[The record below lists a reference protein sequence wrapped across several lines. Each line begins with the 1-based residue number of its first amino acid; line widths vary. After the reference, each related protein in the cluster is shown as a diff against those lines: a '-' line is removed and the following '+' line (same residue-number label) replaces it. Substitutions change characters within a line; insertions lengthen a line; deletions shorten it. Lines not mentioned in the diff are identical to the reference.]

1 MRSPPPVALS
11 RHRFEARFVPAYCK
25 KKLTSADWADDWG
38 DEEALSTLRAIGHT
52 HPPQETAMATRRK
65 GNDNSRRSS
74 KTQRGGNGRR
84 SDAIVLLEADHRQ
97 VEGWFEQFKK
107 SRLRAKK
114 AELAEF
120 IGDALRIH
128 SQIEEEIFYP
138 AVLEA
143 TGEQDVHHEELGE
156 RLRERKGQLQAGAR
170 DDRLQVA
177 NGSQQA
183 RLR

>member
-1 MRSPPPVALS
+1 
-11 RHRFEARFVPAYCK
+11 
-25 KKLTSADWADDWG
+25 
-38 DEEALSTLRAIGHT
+38 
-52 HPPQETAMATRRK
+52 MATRRK
-65 GNDNSRRSS
+65 GNGNSRRSS

-114 AELAEF
+114 AELAES

-143 TGEQDVHHEELGE
+143 TGEQDVRHEELGE
-156 RLRERKGQLQAGAR
+156 RLRERKVFVSIRGSAIRVSPHVYNDQADIEALIGA
-170 DDRLQVA
+170 L
-177 NGSQQA
+177 GG
-183 RLR
+183 